1 MLFTDE
7 ELNIKSEYK
16 VLARKYRP
24 KTFKD
29 MVGQDTMVRIFT
41 NAVSANRVAHAFLLT
56 GIRGVGKT
64 TTARIIARA
73 LNCLK
78 GESIEPCGECDNCKA
93 ILEDRHQDVIEMDAA
108 SHTGVNDIREIIES
122 SRYKPI
128 SARYKI
134 FIIDEVHMLS
144 NSAFN
149 ALLKTLEEPPAHVKF
164 IFATTEIRKIPITIL
179 SRCQRFDLKRVDNE
193 VLESHFANILT
204 IEGVA
209 FENDAL
215 KLVAS
220 VSGGSV
226 RDGLSILDQAIVVS
240 KDHIVVE
247 TVRQML
253 GLTDVN
259 KIFNLYE
266 GIVEGKAADALQ
278 SAKDLYD
285 HGADPIIITQEL
297 LDINH
302 RVTKAVIIPETLKE
316 LPEFEQQR
324 LGNLAN
330 NLQVSILAR
339 LNTIMTKEI
348 EVMKIAHNTF
358 KAFEVMLIKLAYL
371 ANLPSLEEL
380 IANPSAGAARAE
392 AALVPKTY
400 KFTGL
405 QEIVS
410 LLLEHQEI
418 RIAMQLRQD
427 VAFEKIEGNKI
438 YLKPLPGLPIN
449 FNSELAQTLK
459 RITSQVFEVIKS
471 ESEGLS
477 TIVEQKKQENSQ
489 YEKEVIEHDGVQEVL
504 SSFTG
509 IEIAD
514 ITNKKII

>member
-1 MLFTDE
+1 
-7 ELNIKSEYK
+7 
-16 VLARKYRP
+16 
-24 KTFKD
+24 
-29 MVGQDTMVRIFT
+29 
-41 NAVSANRVAHAFLLT
+41 
-56 GIRGVGKT
+56 
-64 TTARIIARA
+64 
-73 LNCLK
+73 
-78 GESIEPCGECDNCKA
+78 
-93 ILEDRHQDVIEMDAA
+93 
-108 SHTGVNDIREIIES
+108 
-122 SRYKPI
+122 
-128 SARYKI
+128 
-134 FIIDEVHMLS
+134 
-144 NSAFN
+144 
-149 ALLKTLEEPPAHVKF
+149 
-164 IFATTEIRKIPITIL
+164 
-179 SRCQRFDLKRVDNE
+179 
-193 VLESHFANILT
+193 
-204 IEGVA
+204 
-209 FENDAL
+209 
-215 KLVAS
+215 
-220 VSGGSV
+220 
-226 RDGLSILDQAIVVS
+226 
-240 KDHIVVE
+240 
-247 TVRQML
+247 
-253 GLTDVN
+253 
-259 KIFNLYE
+259 
-266 GIVEGKAADALQ
+266 
-278 SAKDLYD
+278 
-285 HGADPIIITQEL
+285 
-297 LDINH
+297 
-302 RVTKAVIIPETLKE
+302 
-316 LPEFEQQR
+316 
-324 LGNLAN
+324 
-330 NLQVSILAR
+330 
-339 LNTIMTKEI
+339 
-348 EVMKIAHNTF
+348 VMKIAHNTF